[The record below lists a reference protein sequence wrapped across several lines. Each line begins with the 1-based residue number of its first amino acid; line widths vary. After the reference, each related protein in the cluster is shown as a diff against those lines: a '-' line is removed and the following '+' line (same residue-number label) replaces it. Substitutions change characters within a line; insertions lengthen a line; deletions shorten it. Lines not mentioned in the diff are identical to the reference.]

1 MSDLSDFARDA
12 VDRLEQV
19 DPDLFDMLQREYER
33 QVDTLALVASCS
45 PEDPSVLACE
55 GTFASNVTAEGYPGR
70 RYHAGCRHVD
80 EFEQLAIDRAKAA
93 FGARYANVQPH
104 TATTANQTVMTS
116 LLDAGDTIIGMD
128 LDAGGHLTHGSKA
141 SLSGNYFTSYGY
153 GIRPDGQIDY
163 EQAEALA
170 IEHKPKLIV
179 CGTTAYPRVIDWARF
194 RAIAD
199 KVGAWLLADITHIA
213 GLVIAGEHPNSIDH
227 AHVTTTCTHKQ
238 LYGPRGGLILLGKD
252 AEMVVPDKNV
262 TLEKLM
268 GKGVFPWFQ
277 GAPIV
282 NKIVAKARAL
292 GMAMTPEFRE
302 RMKRIVEL
310 SRGLVAAFEERGV
323 RVVAG
328 GSDNH
333 IVLIDVLSTFD
344 VTGIIAQKALE
355 ECGIIVNKN
364 RIAGDTKSIFVSS
377 GVRIGTNSLA
387 ARGFTAADM
396 PGVAD
401 LICRILEA
409 VEADDDR
416 DYALDAAARDA
427 FADESRGLARRYPIP
442 GYGQRV
448 AH

>member
-1 MSDLSDFARDA
+1 MSDLSDFAREG

-19 DPDLFDMLQREYER
+19 DPALFGMLQREYER
-33 QVDTLALVASCS
+33 QIDTLALVASCS

-55 GTFASNVTAEGYPGR
+55 GMFASNVTAEGYPGR

-104 TATTANQTVMTS
+104 TATTANQIVMTS

-252 AEMVVPDKNV
+252 AEMVVPDKGV

-292 GMAMTPEFRE
+292 GMAMTPAFTE
-302 RMKRIVEL
+302 RMKRIVQL

-344 VTGIIAQKALE
+344 VTGIVAQKALE

-396 PGVAD
+396 PGIAD

-409 VEADDDR
+409 VEATDDR
-416 DYALDAAARDA
+416 DYSIDPAARDA
-427 FADESRGLARRYPIP
+427 FADEARSLARRYPIP